1 MTRVRRLQR
10 KDERGKWYTDAYA
23 IERADGHVILRYP
36 LSWEHL
42 GARYNAEIRQ
52 RQLTLE
58 QLEALWSGR
67 NLKWL
72 AIEPLPLLYD
82 EAVHELD
89 RECHIPTTRKA
100 VTVPA

>member
-1 MTRVRRLQR
+1 MTSLRRLQR

-23 IERADGHVILRYP
+23 IEVPDGHVTLRYP

-52 RQLTLE
+52 RRLTLE
-58 QLEALWSGR
+58 QLDALWSGR

-72 AIEPLPLLYD
+72 MVETLPLAYD
-82 EAVHELD
+82 EALRTLD
-89 RECHIPTTRKA
+89 RECHIPTAKKA
-100 VTVPA
+100 IAVPA